1 MPLLSS
7 TSITNHITLYLWRI
21 DETLEVLNK
30 GASLTL
36 KEKEK
41 FKNIK
46 LIKNKKQ
53 WLASKYII
61 RKHINSSGKLQYNE
75 NGKPYCNLFYD
86 ISISHSDN
94 LIVLITSNKQK
105 VGIDIE
111 TIGNKVVRIGDKFLH
126 PEEKASF
133 TESNFQLMH
142 HIYWGAKEAIY
153 KMMNVKGVEF
163 KSQIRILA
171 FELADEGKTVGTFTH
186 MGIKENIEVF
196 YKKINNSILVYTL
209 NI

>member
-7 TSITNHITLYLWRI
+7 TSITNHINLYLWRI
-21 DETLEVLNK
+21 DETVE
-30 GASLTL
+30 TL
-36 KEKEK
+36 KEGAFLTNEEKEK
-41 FKNIK
+41 FRDIK
-46 LIKNKKQ
+46 LIRNKKQ
-53 WLASKYII
+53 WLASRYIL
-61 RKHINSSGKLQYNE
+61 RQHINTNGRLQYNE
-75 NGKPYCNLFYD
+75 NGKPFCNLFSD
-86 ISISHSDN
+86 ISISHSGN
-94 LIVLITSNKQK
+94 LITLITSKKEK

-133 TESNFQLMH
+133 SKENSQLMH

-171 FELADEGKTVGTFTH
+171 FELAEEGKTKGTFTH
-186 MGIKENIEVF
+186 MGIKENIAVF